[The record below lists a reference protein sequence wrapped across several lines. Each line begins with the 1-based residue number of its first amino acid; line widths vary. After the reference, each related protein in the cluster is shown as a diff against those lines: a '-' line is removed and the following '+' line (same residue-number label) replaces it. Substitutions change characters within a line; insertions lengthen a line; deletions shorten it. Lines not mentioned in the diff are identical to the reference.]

1 MDIKRPLVIGY
12 SGSLAFY
19 DPSDPLFRNSG
30 WKDWFWTY
38 HHLSTDPSTRSAYFL
53 FKALK
58 YIREESKWGGE
69 AIQVHMWGVIDPR
82 NIAQAKEMGIF
93 DMIRFEGYLPKE
105 RSIQKL
111 ASCDLLF
118 LPFESASEKGKPL
131 FIPGKLFE
139 YLKVGKPVLALGGSC
154 DGLDIL
160 QRSGLGLIFEPEET
174 KAIASRLT
182 ELCNDQTLLKSYVP
196 DNEYISNYS
205 SSRITGQVSK
215 VFDEVLN
222 RK

>member
-1 MDIKRPLVIGY
+1 MDSEKPLIIGY

-19 DPSDPLFRNSG
+19 DPSDPPFRNSW

-38 HHLSTDPSTRSAYFL
+38 HHLATDPSTRSAYFL

-58 YIREESKWGGE
+58 HIKEKYNRDGRS
-69 AIQVHMWGVIDPR
+69 IQLQMWGAIDPR
-82 NIAQAKEMGIF
+82 NIAQAIAMGIS
-93 DMIRFEGYLPKE
+93 DMVHIEGYLPKE
-105 RSIQKL
+105 RSVQKL

-118 LPFESASEKGKPL
+118 LPFESPTGKGRPL

-139 YLKVGKPVLALGGSC
+139 YLKIGKPVLALGGPC
-154 DGLDIL
+154 DAMDIL
-160 QRSGLGLIFEPEET
+160 QRSGLGLIFRPGATE
-174 KAIASRLT
+174 AIAEGVMRHCEDPS
-182 ELCNDQTLLKSYVP
+182 LLKSYVP

-205 SSRITGQVSK
+205 FSNITHQVSK

-222 RK
+222 KK